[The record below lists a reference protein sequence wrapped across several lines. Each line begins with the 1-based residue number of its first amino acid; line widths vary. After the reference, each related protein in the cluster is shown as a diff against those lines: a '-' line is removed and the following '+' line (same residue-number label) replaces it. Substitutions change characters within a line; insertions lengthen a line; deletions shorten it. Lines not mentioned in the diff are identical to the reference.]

1 MFIVDVGTP
10 LVHHL
15 LDDHLYHHVLGND
28 RHDLLLQ
35 LIKTIKC

>member
-1 MFIVDVGTP
+1 MFIVDVGIP